1 MADFTASTGLRDII
15 AANLEASY
23 YWLTLHGSDQT
34 FVAGDTYTAGVR
46 GELATG
52 AGYTRGAKSV
62 TLTNTNGVLDGA
74 NATWTTGAGETLGP
88 VSFCALW
95 INTTNTVTGAKLVS
109 VDDSSASPQT
119 ASNGGT
125 MTAGITNP
133 ITIPTPA

>member
-15 AANLEASY
+15 AANLAASY
-23 YWLTLHGSDQT
+23 YWLTLHDATGGFAAAD
-34 FVAGDTYTAGVR
+34 VYAAGVR

-52 AGYTRGAKSV
+52 AGYTRGAKTV

-88 VSFCALW
+88 VSYCALW
-95 INTTNTVTGAKLVS
+95 INTTNTITGAKLVS
-109 VDDSSASPQT
+109 VDDSSSSAQT

>member
-1 MADFTASTGLRDII
+1 MSDFTASTGLRDII
-15 AANLEASY
+15 AANLAGSF
-23 YWLTLHGSDQT
+23 YWLTLHGSGQT
-34 FVAGDTYTAGVR
+34 FVAGDTYTAGIR

-62 TLTNTNGVLDGA
+62 TLTNASGVLGGA

-95 INTTNTVTGAKLVS
+95 INTTDTVTGAKLVS
-109 VDDSSASPQT
+109 VDDSSVSPQT

>member
-1 MADFTASTGLRDII
+1 MADFTASTGLRDTI
-15 AANLEASY
+15 AANLATCY
-23 YWLTLHGSDQT
+23 YWLTLHDATGGFAAAD
-34 FVAGDTYTAGVR
+34 VYAAGVR

-52 AGYTRGAKSV
+52 AGYTRGAKTV

-88 VSFCALW
+88 ASYCALW

-109 VDDSSASPQT
+109 VDDSSLSAQT